1 MIIDIQKGQSYFES
15 GDILHIRDGEVV
27 MNIFEA
33 READATPV
41 RCEFCH
47 FADCKENCYLQSFCY
62 DTRFLDITQ

>member
-1 MIIDIQKGQSYFES
+1 MIIDIKKKQTYFES
-15 GDILHIRDGEVV
+15 GDVLKIKDGEAV

-47 FADCKENCYLQSFCY
+47 FADCKENCGLQLFCY